1 MNFFSMLTAIN
12 QTKEDVLKGDPLA
25 VKEYHPFMVN
35 RGLSYFP
42 DTCLQANEMNRY
54 ASIPREWQF
63 YFLLNTIT
71 SKKRYSKWHKAD
83 GETKAI
89 KLVKEYFGYSSEK
102 AKQVV
107 DLFTSDQLKSIEEQ
121 MNKGGK

>member
-1 MNFFSMLTAIN
+1 MLNAIN
-12 QTKEDVLKGDPLA
+12 QTKEDLLKDDPLA
-25 VKEYHPFMVN
+25 IKEYHPFMVN

-42 DTCLQANEMNRY
+42 DTCLQANEMNKH
-54 ASIPREWQF
+54 ASMPKEWQF

-107 DLFTSDQLKSIEEQ
+107 DLFTSEQLKTIEEH

>member
-1 MNFFSMLTAIN
+1 MNFFDMLTSIN
-12 QTKEDVLKGDPLA
+12 QTKVDLMKDDPLA
-25 VKEYHPFMVN
+25 VKEYHPFMIN

-54 ASIPREWQF
+54 ASIPREWQ
-63 YFLLNTIT
+63 YQFLLNTIT

-102 AKQVV
+102 AKQVANI
-107 DLFTSDQLKSIEEQ
+107 LTSAQLKEIEEK

>member
-1 MNFFSMLTAIN
+1 MLNAIN
-12 QTKEDVLKGDPLA
+12 QTKEDVLKDDPLA

-42 DTCLQANEMNRY
+42 DTCLQANEMNKY

-107 DLFTSDQLKSIEEQ
+107 DLFTSEQLKSIEEQ